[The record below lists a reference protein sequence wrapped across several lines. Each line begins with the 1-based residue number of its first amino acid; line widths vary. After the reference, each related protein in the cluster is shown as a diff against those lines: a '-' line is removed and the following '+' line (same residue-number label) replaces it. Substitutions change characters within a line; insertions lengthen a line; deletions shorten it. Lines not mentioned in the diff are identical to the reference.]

1 MASSQELFNK
11 LFEEDHIRLE
21 RTAFFDRMPSR
32 LPPSFN
38 FDRIE
43 GMLLGLAV
51 GDSLGKTSESMT
63 PSERRA
69 RFGEIKDYRPHP
81 AVNNQPIGL
90 PSDDTQLA
98 YWMLECLLKDGGF
111 DPDSV
116 ANAFSQERI
125 YGVGS
130 TMRGFLR
137 NYKLGSKPWYE
148 CGPHSAGNGALMRI
162 APIVIPHL
170 RKPSPALWSD
180 TALCAMTTHND
191 PTSTSSCLAF
201 VSMIWQLL
209 GMKETPEP
217 TWWLKT
223 YIEVA
228 RELEGDPALEPRGG
242 THTDYVGS
250 LCNYLDWV
258 VPEAYEKDLSTREA
272 CDGCYSGAFLM
283 ETVPCVLYILMRHGD
298 DFEEALIRAV
308 NDTRDNDT
316 VAAIVGAVLGALHG
330 KQAIP
335 ERWLKGLSGRTREN
349 DDGHAFELI
358 EQSRRTF
365 WEDEDGFDRVRSE
378 DIGTSDH
385 IVKVSRYGGPELYLR
400 QDMEACYSPESYS
413 PVVEYSPAMGLGAGG
428 KMEQK
433 IYPDEYGVDVWDT
446 VNCAEV
452 YVHIANS
459 SMFERITGE
468 KPPQSPISAETYTE
482 CGLPWFKLYDE
493 YVPDLA
499 AFDELAK
506 VKTVDEMDVATG
518 LDGETNTSIA
528 VNKKQVVGIN
538 LS

>member
-349 DDGHAFELI
+349 DDGHVFELI
-358 EQSRRTF
+358 EQSRRIF

-378 DIGTSDH
+378 GIGTSDH
-385 IVKVSRYGGPELYLR
+385 IEKVSKWVDQNVRTYHAQKKIILCDFDVDWE
-400 QDMEACYSPESYS
+400 DMTGSFQVIFDDEACSDRFKFSYKIHGRVGYSMPMFVSPLGAPASYS
-413 PVVEYSPAMGLGAGG
+413 AIELNREADVAICRGLGQVLPEIKAFGFD
-428 KMEQK
+428 KETDTLIVSRTPFEQRLPPLEIMEGFKSQF
-433 IYPDEYGVDVWDT
+433 IDPLFSVEIE
-446 VNCAEV
+446 VN
-452 YVHIANS
+452 IP
-459 SMFERITGE
+459 T
-468 KPPQSPISAETYTE
+468 
-482 CGLPWFKLYDE
+482 
-493 YVPDLA
+493 
-499 AFDELAK
+499 
-506 VKTVDEMDVATG
+506 
-518 LDGETNTSIA
+518 
-528 VNKKQVVGIN
+528 
-538 LS
+538 